1 MLYYADF
8 IIIVSCLMLVWLIYY
23 NTSFHR
29 NDDLSFKNFERHA
42 VVPDEILKE
51 FAEKE
56 KLKNNSSN

>member
-29 NDDLSFKNFERHA
+29 NHD

-56 KLKNNSSN
+56 KLKNSSSN

>member
-29 NDDLSFKNFERHA
+29 NDDLSFKKFERHD